1 MEKGYL
7 ALVLHAHLPFVRHPE
22 FEDFLEEKW
31 FYEAVTETYIPLIRM
46 MDKLVA
52 EKIDFRITMTLTPPL
67 LSMLSDDL
75 LKSRYLRH
83 INKLI
88 ELAHK
93 EVDRTRL
100 MPEFHPTAL
109 MYRELFEDTRKIFEN
124 QYDCD
129 LIKAFRKF
137 ADLGVL
143 EPITCGATHG
153 FLPFMEVTPKAMEA
167 QVRVGAQTHRRL
179 LGRDPKGIWLP
190 ECGYTPMVD
199 QYLNAAGIK
208 YFFTDTHGVLYAQP
222 RPKYGVFAP
231 VFTPEGVAAFG
242 RDIESSRSVWSAE
255 EGYPGD
261 PNYRDFYRDIGFDL
275 EFEYVRPYIHES
287 GLRYPTGVK
296 YHRITGRTDAKEP
309 YNPEIAK
316 ARTWEHAG
324 NFLFNR
330 GKQVEHLN
338 GYLGIKPIVVS
349 PYDAELFGHW
359 WFEGPWF
366 LESII
371 RRVTAEAKTLKLTTA
386 REHLDRQPKNQEVSL
401 SFSSW
406 GDKGYGEVWLNNT
419 NDWIYRHLHR
429 AADQMSAL
437 AAKKKRAGALAE
449 RALNQMAREL
459 LLAQSSDW
467 AFIMNGRTMV
477 EYAVRRTKE
486 HLFNFSRLHDMVASG
501 NIESGFLGELEKKNN
516 IFPDVDFRI
525 YAN

>member
-7 ALVLHAHLPFVRHPE
+7 AIVLHAHLPFVRHPE
-22 FEDFLEEKW
+22 YEDFLEERW
-31 FYEAVTETYIPLIRM
+31 FYEAITETYVPLIRM
-46 MDKLVA
+46 MDRLVA
-52 EKIDFRITMTLTPPL
+52 DKVPFKLTMTLTPPL
-67 LSMLSDDL
+67 LSMLADDL
-75 LKSRYLRH
+75 LRSRYVKH
-83 INKLI
+83 IDKLI
-88 ELAHK
+88 ELSEK
-93 EVDRTRL
+93 EVARTRL
-100 MPEFHPTAL
+100 QPQFHPTAL
-109 MYRELFEDTRKIFEN
+109 MYRELFADTRRVFVDE
-124 QYDCD
+124 YGCD
-129 LIKAFRKF
+129 LIRAFRRF

-167 QVRVGAQTHRRL
+167 QIRVGAQTHCRL
-179 LGRDPKGIWLP
+179 VGRAPKGIWLP

-199 QYLNAAGIK
+199 KYLNAEGIK

-222 RPKYGVFAP
+222 RPKHGVFAP
-231 VFTPEGVAAFG
+231 VITPEGVAAFG

-309 YNPEIAK
+309 YDPKIARE
-316 ARTWEHAG
+316 RTVVHAG

-330 GKQVEHLN
+330 TKQIEHLH

-366 LESII
+366 LEEII
-371 RRVTAEAKTLKLTTA
+371 RQAHAGAKTLRLTTA
-386 REHLDRQPKNQEVSL
+386 SEYLKNHPKNQEVSL

-406 GDKGYGEVWLNNT
+406 GDKGYGYVWLNNT

-429 AADQMSAL
+429 AADQMVSL
-437 AAKKKRAGALAE
+437 AAKRKRANAVQE

-467 AFIMNGRTMV
+467 AFIMTGRTMV

-486 HLFNFSRLHDMVASG
+486 HLFNFNRLHDMVADSKVDAA
-501 NIESGFLGELEKKNN
+501 FLAELEKKNN

-525 YAN
+525 YAP